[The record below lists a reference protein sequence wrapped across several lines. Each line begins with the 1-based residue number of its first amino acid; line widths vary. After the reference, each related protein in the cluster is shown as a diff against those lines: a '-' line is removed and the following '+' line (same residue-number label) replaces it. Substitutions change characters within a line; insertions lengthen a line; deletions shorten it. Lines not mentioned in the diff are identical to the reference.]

1 MSKELA
7 IKAVL
12 TASSSWTTLVTGGTF
27 LFEELGR
34 TGLTPDSA
42 AAAGCYDADGL
53 LELTAVLTFGAS
65 TEAEILTSES
75 QFMRLWLYAD
85 SSYINLR
92 TARRLAKTLL
102 DGVTVD
108 ASAVG
113 YGWPLLRWV
122 DDQQEFTADELGGAL
137 ACASRYRVLSARQ

>member
-12 TASSSWTTLVTGGTF
+12 TGSTAWTTLVTGGTF
-27 LFEELGR
+27 LYEELGR

-42 AAAGCYDADGL
+42 AAAGCYADGL

-85 SSYINLR
+85 SSYTNLR
-92 TARRLAKTLL
+92 AARRVAKNLL

-108 ASAVG
+108 ASATG
-113 YGWPLLRWV
+113 DGWPLLRWV
-122 DDQQEFTADELGGAL
+122 EDQQEFTADELGGAM
-137 ACASRYRVLSARQ
+137 ACSSRYRVLSARQ

>member
-1 MSKELA
+1 MSKESA

-12 TASSSWTTLVTGGTF
+12 TGSTAWTTLVTGGTF
-27 LFEELGR
+27 LYEELGR

-42 AAAGCYDADGL
+42 AAAGCYDANGL
-53 LELTAVLTFGAS
+53 LELTAVLTFGAT

-85 SSYINLR
+85 SSYSNLR
-92 TARRLAKTLL
+92 SARRVAKNLL
-102 DGVTVD
+102 DGVTVN
-108 ASAVG
+108 ASATG
-113 YGWPLLRWV
+113 DGWPLLRWV
-122 DDQQEFTADELGGAL
+122 DDQQEFTADELGGAM